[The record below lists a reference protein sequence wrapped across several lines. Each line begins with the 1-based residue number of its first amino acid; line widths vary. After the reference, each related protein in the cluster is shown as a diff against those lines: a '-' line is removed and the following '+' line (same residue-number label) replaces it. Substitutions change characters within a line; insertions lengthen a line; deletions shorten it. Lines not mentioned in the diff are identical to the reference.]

1 MSFDKKGFSP
11 VHINAGSLS
20 PRIFSYFSKDDFL
33 SEILKPGYFNA
44 QKMIMRPN
52 SFVKV
57 VCSDAVVEL
66 LVEANTPDVT
76 MRNEFFR
83 ASDPY
88 VEAKSRV
95 VKRRKVVQKKK
106 AEEKLA
112 KTG

>member
-1 MSFDKKGFSP
+1 MSFDRKGFSP
-11 VHINAGSLS
+11 VHINAGAQS
-20 PRIFSYFSKDDFL
+20 PRIFSYANEKDLL
-33 SEILKPGYFNA
+33 SEIMEPGYFNT

-57 VCSDAVVEL
+57 ICEDAVVEL
-66 LVEANTPDVT
+66 VVDSNTPDVT
-76 MRNEFFR
+76 MRKEFFR

-88 VEAKSRV
+88 FESKQRV
-95 VKRRKVVQKKK
+95 TKNRTAAQKKK